1 MRNTTFSAIERLIQ
15 SAAHFVQPSR
25 DLRPRTVQ
33 AAREFCRDQR
43 AEQKLGGF
51 ALAVLLV
58 MLLSSPAMQ
67 YAEVLRT
74 QSGSPTASDMERLA
88 IEYSEKREVGTHF
101 GLTEAFTELRHFQA
115 GRLGHMQK

>member
-1 MRNTTFSAIERLIQ
+1 MRSNAFSAIERLIQ

-33 AAREFCRDQR
+33 AARECYRDQR

-51 ALAVLLV
+51 VLAVMLVLLV
-58 MLLSSPAMQ
+58 SSPALQ
-67 YAEVLRT
+67 YVDALRR
-74 QSGSPTASDMERLA
+74 QAGSPTASEMERMA
-88 IEYSEKREVGTHF
+88 IEYSENREVGAHF

-115 GRLGHMQK
+115 GRLGQIRK